1 MLQRLANRYSLS
13 VCLPG
18 LFASVMMTFTAQA
31 KEVDPAY
38 EEVFARIDEVLERE
52 LPLKQIPSI
61 SVCLVDGDK
70 IVGSKAYGYSDLDG
84 TQPADDNTMYRIGS
98 VSKLFTDLAVMQLVA
113 AGKIDL
119 DAPVQTYLPDF
130 QPENPYD
137 VPITLR
143 QLMSHQSGLV
153 REPPVGNYFDG
164 TEPTLAETV
173 ASLNKTKLVYKPGER
188 TKYSNA
194 AISVVGLVVEKVSG
208 QSYNDY
214 MREHILTPMQMNNSS
229 MLHEGKTQEQLAEAM
244 MWTHHAPSFQAP
256 VFELGTA
263 PAGNLYATVDDLGNF
278 LLAIFE
284 GGTYQGQQVL
294 PAETLATMLGGN
306 KAAGEDDPLFG
317 IGFKLGKIDGHPT
330 FGHGGA
336 VYGFSTQFSGLPED
350 KIGVAVAASRD
361 CSNGFTTRLGDYA
374 TRLLLAKHAGEE
386 FPEWEFSEAV
396 EDPKQYVG
404 SYQSGDDKLE
414 IEEFNGRLY
423 VRQGF
428 SRNELR
434 QADDHL
440 VVDSVMS
447 YGTKYE
453 IDPEAGT
460 LNALGK
466 TWKRLSD
473 ECPPGAPEK
482 WKGLIGEYGF
492 DHNTMYI
499 YEQDGQLWS
508 QIEWLFLYPL
518 TEVDEN
524 TFAFPKKGGMYESE
538 YIVFQRDENGRATE
552 ANAANIVL
560 KRRPVGDVGD
570 VFTVEPTRPVD
581 ELRQL
586 ALAAQPPKETRPTRT
601 AELVPLTK
609 YDEGIKL
616 DIRYATKRNFMLTPF
631 YTSAHAFMQ
640 RPAAE
645 AVARVQKK
653 LADQGYGLLIHDGYR
668 PWYVTKMFWDGTPV
682 QYHDF
687 VADPEKGSRH
697 NRGCAVDLTL
707 YDKATGEPIE
717 MVASYDEFSPR
728 SFPLYPGGDSRQRW
742 HRQLLRESM
751 EAEGFTIYE
760 FEWWHFDYKD
770 WQEYPIGNQTF
781 EQLLEKPKAAAVG
794 R

>member
-1 MLQRLANRYSLS
+1 MS
-13 VCLPG
+13 
-18 LFASVMMTFTAQA
+18 TAQC
-31 KEVDPAY
+31 KPVDPAY
-38 EEVFARIDEVLERE
+38 ADVFARIDQVVDRE
-52 LPLKQIPSI
+52 LPQKQIPSLSI
-61 SVCLVDGDK
+61 CLVDDGK
-70 IVGSKAYGYSDLDG
+70 IVGSRAYGIADLTG
-84 TQPADDNTMYRIGS
+84 TKPVDDKTMYRVGS

-119 DAPVQTYLPDF
+119 DAPVQKYLPDF

-173 ASLNKTKLVYKPGER
+173 ASLNDTKLIYKPGER

-214 MREHILTPMQMNNSS
+214 MRQHILEPMQMSNSS
-229 MLHEGKTQEQLAEAM
+229 MLYEGKAKEQLAEAL
-244 MWTHHAPSFQAP
+244 MWTHHAAPFKAP

-278 LLAIFE
+278 LLTIFA
-284 GGTYQGQQVL
+284 GGSYQGKQVL
-294 PAETLATMLGGN
+294 PAETMATMLGGN

-350 KIGVAVAASRD
+350 KIGVAVASALD

-374 TRLLLAKHAGEE
+374 TRLLLAKRAGEKL
-386 FPEWEFSEAV
+386 PEWEFSEAV
-396 EDPKQYVG
+396 RDPKQYVG
-404 SYQSGDDKLE
+404 EYKSGDEKLE
-414 IEEFNGRLY
+414 IEEFGGRLF

-428 SRNELR
+428 LRNELR
-434 QADDHL
+434 QAPDHL
-440 VVDSVMS
+440 VVDDVRA
-447 YGTKYE
+447 YGTKYK

-460 LNALGK
+460 IAALGK
-466 TWKRLSD
+466 TWNRLPD

-524 TFAFPKKGGMYESE
+524 TFAFPKVGGMYESE
-538 YIVFQRDENGRATE
+538 YIVFKRDENGQATE

-560 KRRPVGDVGD
+560 QRRPVGDVGD
-570 VFTVEPTRPVD
+570 VFTIDPVRPVD

-586 ALAAQPPKETRPTRT
+586 ALAAKPPAETRPTRT
-601 AELVPLTK
+601 ADLAALTS
-609 YDEGIKL
+609 YDDGIKL
-616 DIRYATKRNFMLTPF
+616 DIRYATKRNFMQTPF

-653 LADQGYGLLIHDGYR
+653 LDAQGYGLLIHDGYR
-668 PWYVTKMFWDGTPV
+668 PWYVTKMFWDGSPV

-687 VADPEKGSRH
+687 VADPEQGSRH

-707 YDKATGEPIE
+707 YDKKTGEPIE

-742 HRQLLRESM
+742 FRKLLRESM

-770 WQEYPIGNQTF
+770 WKEYPIGNQTF
-781 EQLLEKPKAAAVG
+781 EQLLAEPKAAAV